1 MGCNGALGPT
11 DCVVHIGTPDP
22 RSPILRRPRVD
33 RVDGPAPGIRSDP
46 ARQEAPAG
54 DIHPRPGPPFERTM
68 SEGGP
73 MKKVLAKRGAI
84 RRPHHSSHCG
94 LAAQWLPALRFVAAG
109 ITSADKSS
117 HRATPTGSFSAMC
130 RGSQLAQHREYRL
143 PVPLVPT
150 NVGTQGSHRSLS
162 EPEAA
167 IPHRARHRSWI
178 PIFIGTSGDRSAP
191 HAAP

>member
-1 MGCNGALGPT
+1 MGGNGALGPT

-33 RVDGPAPGIRSDP
+33 RVDDPAPGIRSDP

-109 ITSADKSS
+109 MTSEDTFSR
-117 HRATPTGSFSAMC
+117 RATATGSLLRLS
-130 RGSQLAQHREYRL
+130 RESGLAQHRDHQL
-143 PVPLVPT
+143 IVPLVPM
-150 NVGTQGSHRSLS
+150 NVGTQGSPRPLS
-162 EPEAA
+162 GPEAA
-167 IPHRARHRSWI
+167 FPRLAHYHSWI
-178 PIFIGTSGDRSAP
+178 PAFAGMSGDESAP
-191 HAAP
+191 ILAP